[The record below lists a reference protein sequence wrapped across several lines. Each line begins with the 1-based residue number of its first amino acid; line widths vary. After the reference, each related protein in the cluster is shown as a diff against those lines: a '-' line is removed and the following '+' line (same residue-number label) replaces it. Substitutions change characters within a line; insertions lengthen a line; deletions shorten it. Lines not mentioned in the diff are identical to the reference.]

1 MEETAV
7 AEMADKLNSLIAAL
21 ENIGTYDRENAL
33 IDLYI
38 FLISQKRSLPKAEN
52 SFLFVE
58 LSNWRDCLL
67 RDGVEAY
74 YETKDVDE
82 LNFLEKNMKQYALHE
97 VCKKCM
103 SGIYIHQENGDFSSL
118 DNYISDNEW
127 TINDFLVELAKE

>member
-1 MEETAV
+1 MKTV
-7 AEMADKLNSLIAAL
+7 VWKSGDR
-21 ENIGTYDRENAL
+21 TDREWNRAK
-33 IDLYI
+33 
-38 FLISQKRSLPKAEN
+38 KR
-52 SFLFVE
+52 
-58 LSNWRDCLL
+58 NWCDCSL

-82 LNFLEKNMKQYALHE
+82 LNFLEKNMKQYARHE

-127 TINDFLVELAKE
+127 IINDFLVELAKE